1 VAVVVCQSAQQLE
14 SVALNQTAQELSLTQ
29 HATLTSTLT
38 QPSAAGGGWDTVS
51 YEDLVDLALDGPTA
65 TPSVITQVHAGH

>member
-1 VAVVVCQSAQQLE
+1 MVVCQSPQ
-14 SVALNQTAQELSLTQ
+14 SPVALNQTAQELSLTQ

-38 QPSAAGGGWDTVS
+38 QLSAAGGGWDTVS